1 MTSRTRQI
9 LTHVLGG
16 LAFLS
21 VPVLFSPDF
30 DTALDMLHVRGFQ
43 QDFFRYLVLLVFFYL
58 NFYLL
63 VPKLLITRRYV
74 LFVVIELVCFAA
86 IVFLVEN
93 AVPMPDFADR
103 PMPPHSHHHGSF
115 DLFRLNH
122 HLFHF
127 LVVVM
132 FSIMLKMTSRLRKV
146 ERERVNAELSYL
158 KAQINPHFLFN
169 TLNSIYSLAIDHS
182 EKTAPTIVKLSGMMR
197 YVMAEAG
204 KDFVPLEK
212 EINYLSDYI
221 ELQRMRAGEAV
232 SVSYNVSGDPTGKKI
247 APLVLIAFIENA
259 FKYGVNAEEDSV
271 IKVQIDIHGSQ
282 IHLVVFNNK
291 VKVRK
296 PIDGGGL
303 GVENTRARLELVYPG
318 RHVLTISDNPRDFL
332 VSLIIKL

>member
-1 MTSRTRQI
+1 MNSRTRQI
-9 LTHVLGG
+9 LTHILGG
-16 LAFLS
+16 IAFLS

-43 QDFFRYLVLLVFFYL
+43 QDFLRYFILLLFFYF
-58 NFYLL
+58 NFYVL
-63 VPKLLITRRYV
+63 VPKLLIPRRYV

-86 IVFLVEN
+86 IILLVET
-93 AVPMPDFADR
+93 AFPMPDMDAM
-103 PMPPHSHHHGSF
+103 PMPPPHRHGAF

-122 HLFHF
+122 HLFQF
-127 LVVVM
+127 LVVVL

-146 ERERVNAELSYL
+146 ERERVSAELSYL

-169 TLNSIYSLAIDHS
+169 TLNGIYSLAI
-182 EKTAPTIVKLSGMMR
+182 ENNELTAPTIVKLSGMMR
-197 YVMAEAG
+197 YVMTEAG

-212 EINYLSDYI
+212 EINYLSDYV
-221 ELQRMRAGEAV
+221 ELQRMRAGDSV
-232 SVSYNVSGDPTGKKI
+232 NVSYNVSGNATGKRI
-247 APLVLIAFIENA
+247 APLLLITFIENA

-303 GVENTRARLELVYPG
+303 GVENTKARLELMYPG